1 MTADTTLPLARRP
14 AVSGA
19 WPLLRALLG
28 YGSLA
33 AMSAM
38 ILYLGLAAASRPSFL
53 VPEGTRLPRWIAGVF
68 AGSGVTMTGRTFV
81 AVLAVLC
88 AAYGVALVCRRGL
101 SSRIVLG
108 AIVLIHVLAL
118 LAPPLL
124 SSDVFSYIAY
134 ARMGV
139 VHHLN
144 PYAHGPIVIAGDP
157 VIAFTNWLTT
167 RSVYGPV
174 FTLASYAL
182 APLGL
187 AATLWGLKAAAT
199 LASLGCVALVWRIAR
214 RAGRDPL
221 PAAMLFG
228 LNPVLIVY
236 GVGGGHND
244 LIMLFLAL
252 VAVAAAVAGRD
263 RVAGAALVA
272 SVAVKATT
280 GILAPFML
288 IASRRRRDLVLGF
301 VAGVVAAA
309 ALALGV
315 FGGHAFGFIAQL
327 EQHQS
332 LSSTLSWPNTLK
344 GLFGATLPTNLLGR
358 LVLGGG
364 FVYLLW
370 RSWHGY
376 DWISAVGWTLLLLA
390 VTSPWL
396 LAWYVLWPLP
406 FAALGRDR
414 RVLAGTLLAQALFL
428 AHSIPALAR

>member
-1 MTADTTLPLARRP
+1 MTTDSLPLPRRSL
-14 AVSGA
+14 AMTG
-19 WPLLRALLG
+19 WPVLRAALG
-28 YGSLA
+28 YASLA

-38 ILYLGLAAASRPSFL
+38 MLYLALAAASGPSFL
-53 VPEGTRLPRWIAGVF
+53 VPEGTRLPHWIAGVF

-88 AAYGVALVCRRGL
+88 AGYAVALACRRGI
-101 SSRIVLG
+101 SSRVVVG
-108 AIVLIHVLAL
+108 AIVVTHAFAL

-124 SSDVFSYIAY
+124 SADVFSYIAY

-139 VHHLN
+139 VHHVN
-144 PYAHGPIVIAGDP
+144 PYVHGPIAIAGDP
-157 VIAFTNWLTT
+157 VIPFTNWLTS

-187 AATLWGLKAAAT
+187 AATLWGLKAAAA
-199 LASLGCVALVWRIAR
+199 LASLGCVALVWRISV

-221 PAAMLFG
+221 PAAMLVG
-228 LNPVLIVY
+228 LNPVMLIY

-244 LIMLFLAL
+244 LIMLFFGLL
-252 VAVAAAVAGRD
+252 AVAGTM
-263 RVAGAALVA
+263 AGRERGAGVALVA

-280 GILAPFML
+280 GILAPFMF
-288 IASRRRRDLVLGF
+288 IASLRRRDLLVGI
-301 VAGVVAAA
+301 VAGVVVVAAVA
-309 ALALGV
+309 VAV

-344 GLFGATLPTNLLGR
+344 GLFGASLPTNLLGR
-358 LVLGGG
+358 IVLIGG
-364 FVYLLW
+364 FLYLLW
-370 RSWHGY
+370 RTWRGY
-376 DWISAVGWTLLLLA
+376 DWISAIGWTLLLLA
-390 VTSPWL
+390 ITSPWL

-406 FAALGRDR
+406 FAALSRDR

-428 AHSIPALAR
+428 SHSLPALAR